1 MTINEKNYWL
11 DVAAAGD
18 QIRIEDVGCGSARY
32 IKICDVYLVGIE
44 DVEGYI
50 LDTEC
55 SYSRWLDEV
64 I

>member
-1 MTINEKNYWL
+1 MTINEKIYWL

-18 QIRIEDVGCGSARY
+18 QIRIEGVGCGSARY
-32 IKICDVYLVGIE
+32 IKICDVYHVGVV